1 MKVSV
6 DFCVVGGGIAG
17 LCAAVAA
24 ARHGATVALVQDR
37 SVLGGNASSEI
48 RMHICGA
55 HGSNRRE
62 TGIVEELFLDNLRYN
77 SSASWPIFDTV
88 LWSKVRAEKNIR
100 LFLDSS
106 VSSGT
111 VENGRLRSVRAWQ
124 TTTEEWIEIEA
135 KLFADCSG
143 DSVLAPISGAA
154 FRWGREGRDE
164 FGESEAPEKPD
175 SCTMGN
181 SILLQAMEFPTEQPF
196 TPFPWAYDYSAPE
209 NREWLNGRWCDIT
222 RTNLWWIEVG
232 GMGDCI
238 KDTAE
243 HRDELLKICYGVWD
257 YVKNHAPDKERWR
270 NFGLEW
276 VGSLPG
282 KRESR
287 RYEGDHMMT
296 QREVQDGGRFED
308 IVAYGG
314 WSIDNHYPEGF
325 YHRGEGTKY
334 TGCPSPFGIPFRSL
348 YSRNVPNLLF
358 AGRNIS
364 CSHVAMSATR
374 VMATC
379 GLEGQAI
386 GIAAAIAV
394 RDGLEP
400 RAIYETRMEE
410 LQRTLQD
417 DDCWIPGKLREVRGV
432 CANAKLEGAGEGV
445 ERLRDGM
452 ERDYDDGEHG
462 WRAPFGS
469 AATYLF
475 EAPVDL
481 HEIRLVFD
489 SDLNRADKG
498 RPQGTSYDSI
508 KQGRFFRALGDPCYC
523 PPKTLVRDFRIEVS
537 FGSGEWVSAAEV
549 KDNFQRLVRIPVEGK
564 GVKGLRLVPL
574 SAWGAT
580 EAHVFAFD
588 AR

>member
-1 MKVSV
+1 MKVTV

-17 LCAAVAA
+17 LCAALAA
-24 ARHGATVALVQDR
+24 ARHGAKTALIQDR
-37 SVLGGNASSEI
+37 SVLGGNASSEV

-55 HGSNRRE
+55 HGRNRRE
-62 TGIVEELFLDNLRYN
+62 GGIVEELLLDNLRYN
-77 SSASWPIFDTV
+77 PQATWPVFDTV
-88 LWSKVRAEKNIR
+88 LWAKADAEKNLT
-100 LFLDSS
+100 LFLDAS

-111 VENGRLRSVRAWQ
+111 VADGRLRTVRAWQ
-124 TTTEEWIEIEA
+124 TTTQEWIEVEA

-154 FRWGREGRDE
+154 FRQGREGKAE
-164 FGESEAPEKPD
+164 FGESEAPDEPD
-175 SCTMGN
+175 THTMGN
-181 SILLQAMEFPTEQPF
+181 SILLQAMEFPDEQPCV
-196 TPFPWAYDYSAPE
+196 PFPWAYDYSDPK

-222 RTNLWWIEVG
+222 RTNLWWIEIG

-243 HRDELLKICYGVWD
+243 HRGELLKICYGVWD

-270 NFGLEW
+270 NFGLQW

-287 RYEGDHMMT
+287 RYEGDHIMT
-296 QREVQDGGRFED
+296 QQEVQAGGAFDD

-314 WSIDNHYPEGF
+314 WKIDNHYPEGF

-334 TGCPSPFGIPFRSL
+334 TDCPSPFGIPFRSL

-364 CSHVAMSATR
+364 CSHVALSATR

-386 GIAAAIAV
+386 GIAAAIGI

-400 RAIYETRMEE
+400 RALCETRMAEI
-410 LQRTLQD
+410 QRTLQD
-417 DDCWIPGKLREVRGV
+417 DDCWLPGKLREVRGV
-432 CANAKLEGAGEGV
+432 CAEAALAGDGEGV
-445 ERLRDGM
+445 TRLRDGM

-462 WRAPFGS
+462 WRAPLGGKAIYRF
-469 AATYLF
+469 AR
-475 EAPVDL
+475 PVDFS
-481 HEIRLVFD
+481 EVRLVFD
-489 SDLNRADKG
+489 SDLNRYDMG
-498 RPQGTSYDSI
+498 RPNGFNESI
-508 KQGRFFRALGDPCYC
+508 KQGRYYRGLGDPGYK
-523 PPKTLVRDFRIEVS
+523 PPHTLVRDFRIETLGADGTWSV
-537 FGSGEWVSAAEV
+537 AAEV
-549 KDNFQRLVRIPVEGK
+549 KDNFQRLVRVPVNAKAVQGIRLIP
-564 GVKGLRLVPL
+564 LRT
-574 SAWGAT
+574 WGAP
-580 EAHVFAFD
+580 EAHVFAFE
-588 AR
+588 AT